1 MAMTVT
7 ASYVQSVEEMTMDL
21 SKVKLGKPKAKFYTT
36 IKFVR
41 PISRDGES
49 RGSRKARRIR
59 RGG

>member
-1 MAMTVT
+1 MAI
-7 ASYVQSVEEMTMDL
+7 DL
-21 SKVKLGKPKAKFYTT
+21 SKVKGLKGGKMRVYTT
-36 IKFVR
+36 VKFVR

>member
-1 MAMTVT
+1 MSAGLVSM
-7 ASYVQSVEEMTMDL
+7 VQLGGRIMDL
-21 SKVKLGKPKAKFYTT
+21 SKLKLGKPKAKFYTT

-49 RGSRKARRIR
+49 RGSRKARRTFR